1 MWRCGTCISV
11 IAVVKSL
18 YVYNNS
24 CLSVAVA
31 GKGITTVFQSPNS
44 KVRGPGYN
52 TRAFIATCTLH
63 RHFDRKDHA
72 FINEGPLPLCMAV
85 NYIPHQAHRNTVAL

>member
-18 YVYNNS
+18 CVYNNS
-24 CLSVAVA
+24 CISVAVA

-52 TRAFIATCTLH
+52 TRAFIATFTLH
-63 RHFDRKDHA
+63 RHFDSADHA
-72 FINEGPLPLCMAV
+72 FITQEMKGHSHYVWQLTIGWSDGENL
-85 NYIPHQAHRNTVAL
+85 